1 MRAGAMTR
9 PLTAGLALQEHITNT
24 LQKQLSVLQNEKQK
38 LERELQHE
46 HAEHAAAMSRLSAA
60 FTEKLS
66 ERSRLKESFTV
77 LENQLEAEQEL
88 IVHRMGAQARPPA
101 NSVSLASQRC
111 TAVPHPY
118 AHMQVTALLQER
130 ARLKRENERLR
141 TELRTGVRSS
151 SMSPAASPRSTPAS
165 SPRTASFRLADHPP
179 PAALQ

>member
-88 IVHRMGAQARPPA
+88 IVHRMGAQARPPCK
-101 NSVSLASQRC
+101 QRIAC
-111 TAVPHPY
+111 ITTLHC
-118 AHMQVTALLQER
+118 R
-130 ARLKRENERLR
+130 
-141 TELRTGVRSS
+141 
-151 SMSPAASPRSTPAS
+151 AS
-165 SPRTASFRLADHPP
+165 SLCAHAGDGAVAGTGPP
-179 PAALQ
+179 EARE

>member
-1 MRAGAMTR
+1 MRSLRVPFRSARSKRCRCPLAAVALSR
-9 PLTAGLALQEHITNT
+9 PLTARLALQEHITNT

-88 IVHRMGAQARPPA
+88 IVHRMGAQAR
-101 NSVSLASQRC
+101 SLLCESSLAC
-111 TAVPHPY
+111 FTP
-118 AHMQVTALLQER
+118 LLCSLLPTR
-130 ARLKRENERLR
+130 R
-141 TELRTGVRSS
+141 
-151 SMSPAASPRSTPAS
+151 
-165 SPRTASFRLADHPP
+165 
-179 PAALQ
+179 

>member
-1 MRAGAMTR
+1 MPRRRCGDRNADARHGVS
-9 PLTAGLALQEHITNT
+9 QEHITNT

-88 IVHRMGAQARPPA
+88 IVHRMGAQARPSFA
-101 NSVSLASQRC
+101 CFTQLCASLA
-111 TAVPHPY
+111 P
-118 AHMQVTALLQER
+118 R
-130 ARLKRENERLR
+130 AGD
-141 TELRTGVRSS
+141 GVVAGAG
-151 SMSPAASPRSTPAS
+151 SPEA
-165 SPRTASFRLADHPP
+165 
-179 PAALQ
+179 

>member
-1 MRAGAMTR
+1 M
-9 PLTAGLALQEHITNT
+9 
-24 LQKQLSVLQNEKQK
+24 LQNEKQK

-46 HAEHAAAMSRLSAA
+46 HAEHAAAMSRISAA

-88 IVHRMGAQARPPA
+88 IVHRMGAQAR
-101 NSVSLASQRC
+101 SLHAKQSC
-111 TAVPHPY
+111 SLHIAPVLTPSHA
-118 AHMQVTALLQER
+118 QVTALLQER

-179 PAALQ
+179 PAALP